1 MSRSVTRRSA
11 AFLLVVLVAAGWA
24 LWLRPQALGG
34 RAAFI
39 IVRGESMRPALSA
52 GDLVIVRRDPK
63 YRLGQ
68 VVTYRIPDG
77 RQKGARVIHRIVGGT
92 GEAGFVMR
100 GDNKAD
106 SDLWRP
112 RTRDVVGRA
121 WITVPSVGRMLLWL
135 RSPPVMAAIAGG
147 FAFSL
152 AMTWPSRRG
161 RETPPRDRSRE
172 PSANGGHPDHRL
184 VEAKTP
190 HGA

>member
-1 MSRSVTRRSA
+1 VTRRPA
-11 AFLLVVLVAAGWA
+11 ALLLVVLVAAGWA

-34 RAAFI
+34 RSAFI
-39 IVRGESMRPALSA
+39 IVRGDSMRPTLSA
-52 GDLVIVRRDPK
+52 GDLVIVRREPK
-63 YRLGQ
+63 YHIGQ

-92 GEAGFVMR
+92 GEEGFLVR
-100 GDNKAD
+100 GDNKGDA
-106 SDLWRP
+106 DLWRP

-121 WITVPSVGRMLLWL
+121 WLRLPWVGRLLLWL
-135 RSPPVMAAIAGG
+135 RAPAVLAAVAGG

-161 RETPPRDRSRE
+161 RGDPPGE
-172 PSANGGHPDHRL
+172 GTGPSPHGGHPDHRL
-184 VEAKTP
+184 VEAETP